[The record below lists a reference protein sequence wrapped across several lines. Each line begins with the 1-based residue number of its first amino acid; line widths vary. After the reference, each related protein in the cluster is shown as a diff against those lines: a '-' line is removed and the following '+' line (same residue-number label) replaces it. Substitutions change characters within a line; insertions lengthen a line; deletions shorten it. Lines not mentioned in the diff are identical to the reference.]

1 MTVDVTD
8 KDGNIVPNAANNV
21 KFEVKGGTLVGVD
34 NGKQADH
41 QSYQDDNR
49 NAYNGSLVAIVQAT
63 DKAGEISVT
72 ASSKGLDS
80 ATVKVTAKASGEA
93 EEKHVESF

>member
-8 KDGNIVPNAANNV
+8 KDGNIVPNAKNNV
-21 KFEVKGGTLVGVD
+21 KFDVKGGTLVGVD

-49 NAYNGSLVAIVQAT
+49 NAYNGSLVAMFKQLT
-63 DKAGEISVT
+63 RQEKSV
-72 ASSKGLDS
+72 
-80 ATVKVTAKASGEA
+80 
-93 EEKHVESF
+93 

>member
-8 KDGNIVPNAANNV
+8 KDGNIVPNAKNNV
-21 KFEVKGGTLVGVD
+21 KFDVKGGTLVGVD

-72 ASSKGLDS
+72 ASSKDLESSNCESDS
-80 ATVKVTAKASGEA
+80 K
-93 EEKHVESF
+93 SF